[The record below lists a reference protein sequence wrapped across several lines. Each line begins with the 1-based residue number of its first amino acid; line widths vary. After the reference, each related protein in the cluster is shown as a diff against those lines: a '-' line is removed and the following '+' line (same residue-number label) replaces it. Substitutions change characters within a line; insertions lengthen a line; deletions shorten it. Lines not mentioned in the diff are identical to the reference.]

1 MATFIAM
8 IKSLYCSQVKAN
20 TTPELIAVLLMAN
33 RFGVRPCLK
42 LCCKRLQKLTMTFE
56 MSVQILDACEIAHLS
71 EEVKGLLSLASSFL
85 CSHFQWTQTSAWDSA
100 KIREWQTLSPHVLR
114 ILLASD
120 SLIIPY
126 EEKAFQML
134 EMWISANCKN
144 CNDGDNEKNRT
155 LCEFGQLIRWPLMES
170 FCLQRYLKIFDSK
183 EADHPLRTL
192 IVEALLYRAS
202 HIENAQKAPEESG
215 NGVVPMRFRQRAHCP
230 LPVTFIHM
238 NLPYD
243 HGVVFFSVTVSELDK
258 LPSGECRYSER
269 LWMGPYEMQW
279 KLRRQNTSD
288 GYWPSFLQTQ
298 GDLHNGQPILL
309 AVEYFNVPSKVEGDH
324 GRPLVSLSV
333 WHAKRRVYVDT
344 ETRNGWFATRDTCGS
359 DGICSFRAVLENQ
372 AQVHS

>member
-20 TTPELIAVLLMAN
+20 TTPELIAVLRMAN

-42 LCCKRLQKLTMTFE
+42 LCCKKIQRLTMTFE
-56 MSVQILDACEIAHLS
+56 ISVQILDACEIRRQS

-85 CSHFQWTQTSAWDSA
+85 CTHFQRTQTSSWDSA
-100 KIREWQTLSPHVLR
+100 KARQWNSLSPHVLR

-144 CNDGDNEKNRT
+144 CNDEDSEKDRA
-155 LCEFGQLIRWPLMES
+155 LSEFGQLIRWPLMES

-192 IVEALLYRAS
+192 IVEALLYRAFQ
-202 HIENAQKAPEESG
+202 IENAQKAAEESG
-215 NGVVPMRFRQRAHCP
+215 NGVVPMMFRLRAHYP

-269 LWMGPYEMQW
+269 FWMGPYGMQW
-279 KLRRQNTSD
+279 KLRRKNISE
-288 GYWPSFLQTQ
+288 GYI
-298 GDLHNGQPILL
+298 GQAILL
-309 AVEYFNVPSKVEGDH
+309 AVDYVSTSSKVEGDH
-324 GRPLVSLSV
+324 SRHLVSLSV
-333 WHAKRRVYVDT
+333 WHAKCRVYVDS
-344 ETRNGWFATRDTCGS
+344 ETRNGWFSTRDTWS
-359 DGICSFRAVLENQ
+359 DDICSFRAVLENR
-372 AQVHS
+372 AKVHS